1 MTVRLKD
8 VAEQAG
14 VSIKTVSNVV
24 HGHIHVTDETRLK
37 VQKAIDELGYR
48 PNLSARSL
56 RTGRTN
62 IIALAVPRLSEPY
75 FAELAD
81 QVVHAAD
88 RHGYTVLVD
97 HTEGQRDRESAVV
110 SGIQPQFIDGILFS
124 PLALETADL
133 EAAPA
138 EVPFVLLGEH
148 VAATGRADHVS
159 IDNVAAARAATDHLI
174 ALGRRRIAVIGARRA
189 RRARTVAPRVKGFR
203 QAHRE
208 AGLTVDSR
216 LLIPTERLDRPNG
229 AQAMGH
235 LLDLDEP
242 PDAVFCV
249 TDMLAVG
256 ALRTLADRGVAVPD
270 DVAVVGFDGIADG
283 LYCVPR
289 LTTIAPD
296 KEQLATTAIDALM
309 QRITTRRDEAPRE
322 LHVDFDLMVREST
335 AGRAAAS

>member
-8 VAEQAG
+8 VAEHAG

-37 VQKAIDELGYR
+37 VQTAIDQLGYR

-62 IIALAVPRLSEPY
+62 IIALAVPRLGEPY

-81 QVVHAAD
+81 QVMHAAD

-97 HTEGQRDRESAVV
+97 NTEGRREREGAVV

-124 PLALETADL
+124 PLALEATEL
-133 EAAPA
+133 EVASA

-148 VAATGRADHVS
+148 VPATGYADHVS
-159 IDNVAAARAATDHLI
+159 LDNVAAARAATAHLI
-174 ALGRRRIAVIGARRA
+174 ELGRSRIAVIGARRA
-189 RRARTVAPRVKGFR
+189 RRARTAAPRLKGFR

-208 AGLTVDSR
+208 AGLAVDSR
-216 LLIPTERLDRPNG
+216 LLIPTERFDRPDG
-229 AQAMGH
+229 AQAMAH
-235 LLDLDEP
+235 LLDMREP
-242 PDAVFCV
+242 PDSVFCMNDV
-249 TDMLAVG
+249 LAIG
-256 ALRTLADRGVAVPD
+256 ALRTLAERGVSVPE
-270 DVAVVGFDGIADG
+270 DVAVIGFDDIAEG
-283 LYCVPR
+283 RYSVPS

-296 KEQLATTAIDALM
+296 KEQLANVAVDALM
-309 QRITTRRDEAPRE
+309 QRISAGRNAPPRE
-322 LHVDFDLMVREST
+322 LHIDFNLVIREST
-335 AGRAAAS
+335 AGRP